1 MLGKADFHMLRA
13 MTKTASDIARAKRI
27 KAIRTHFGNLS
38 QTDFAKEIG
47 RDSDGEAYTRGAV
60 GNWELGGGIKLK
72 SMAAIAARWAVSV
85 DWIATGVNPPDWY
98 DPTIDDI
105 EVTEPE
111 RISIAEAERVTASD
125 PSGGYFEDHYEPK
138 LPGGFPEIDGGVGAG
153 EGQAGE
159 IVAFSLGN
167 ETYSAHK
174 VVAEWVIPDRVLE
187 GHLGLSRGSTIVMR
201 VEGDSMEPTFRSG
214 DRVFVDTS
222 RREVGADGIY
232 VFTDG
237 FGEPKIK
244 HIERVLFSNPARV
257 RIISSN
263 PVYSPI
269 EVDAHKVIIIGRVA
283 AMVQSK

>member
-1 MLGKADFHMLRA
+1 MLRT
-13 MTKTASDIARAKRI
+13 MTKTAKNLARARRI
-27 KAIRTHFGNLS
+27 KAIRRHFGNLN
-38 QTDFAKEIG
+38 QADFAKAIG
-47 RDSDGEAYTRGAV
+47 RDSDGEAITRGAV

-98 DPTIDDI
+98 DPKDYDEEIS
-105 EVTEPE
+105 EPE
-111 RISIAEAERVTASD
+111 RISIAEAERVTASEVEC
-125 PSGGYFEDHYEPK
+125 GYFESSYEPK
-138 LPGGFPEIDGGVGAG
+138 LPGAFPEIDGAVGAG

-159 IVAFSLGN
+159 VVAFSLGN
-167 ETYSAHK
+167 ETYSAHR

-222 RREVGADGIY
+222 HREVGADGIY

-237 FGEPKIK
+237 YGEPKIK
-244 HIERVLFSNPARV
+244 HIERVLFSNPTRL

-263 PVYSPI
+263 PVYTPI
-269 EVDAHKVIIIGRVA
+269 EADADRVIIIGRVA

>member
-1 MLGKADFHMLRA
+1 MLRSMKKA
-13 MTKTASDIARAKRI
+13 TKDLARAKRI
-27 KAIRTHFGNLS
+27 RAIRRHFGNLN

-47 RDSDGEAYTRGAV
+47 DDSDGEAITRGAV

-72 SMAAIAARWAVSV
+72 SMAAIAARWPVSV
-85 DWIATGVNPPDWY
+85 DWIATGINPPDWY
-98 DPTIDDI
+98 NPNIDDNEI
-105 EVTEPE
+105 AEPE
-111 RISIAEAERVTASD
+111 RISIAEAERVTASEI
-125 PSGGYFEDHYEPK
+125 GYGYFEANYEPK
-138 LPGGFPEIDGGVGAG
+138 LPGAFPEIDGGVGAG

-187 GHLGLSRGSTIVMR
+187 GHLGLSRSSTIVMR

-244 HIERVLFSNPARV
+244 HIERVLFSNPTRL

-269 EVDAHKVIIIGRVA
+269 EADADKVIIIGRVA

>member
-1 MLGKADFHMLRA
+1 MLRA
-13 MTKTASDIARAKRI
+13 MTKTARNLPRGKRI
-27 KAIRTHFGNLS
+27 RAIRAHFGDLS

-47 RDSDGEAYTRGAV
+47 RDADGEAYTRGAV
-60 GNWELGGGIKLK
+60 GNWELGGGIKMK
-72 SMAAIAARWAVSV
+72 SMAALAARWAVSV
-85 DWIATGVNPPDWY
+85 DWIATGANPPDWY
-98 DPTIDDI
+98 DPTTDQNEFD
-105 EVTEPE
+105 EPE
-111 RISIAEAERVTASD
+111 RISIAEAERVTGND
-125 PSGGYFEDHYEPK
+125 LGGGYFEASYEPK
-138 LPGGFPEIDGGVGAG
+138 LPGGFPEIDGAVGAG
-153 EGQAGE
+153 EGQVGE

-174 VVAEWVIPDRVLE
+174 VVDEWVIPDRVLE

-222 RREVGADGIY
+222 RRDVGADGIY

-263 PVYSPI
+263 PVYSPV
-269 EVDAHKVIIIGRVA
+269 EAEANKVIIIGRVA